1 MRKFCTFILSVF
13 IVASCLAD
21 VNVPSLELVKNYGDV
36 ERNVGKKNVSLSE
49 ETVDAQ
55 VTILQTVV
63 SDSVAYVLWYGGA
76 PAYDIQLAVINAE
89 AEYGYELIAE
99 GAWNSNVLA
108 YGNNDSIYVF
118 STDLLL
124 KYGYTYLDDST
135 YFSKDACVNNVTEN
149 FKLKPNTYVLFIE
162 GIDAD
167 FNTVEKYAGRAFVIE
182 EPISTGIINNTVN
195 SNINSKVL
203 FNGRLY
209 ICSKDGIYDVIGNK
223 VK

>member
-13 IVASCLAD
+13 IVASCLAGA
-21 VNVPSLELVKNYGDV
+21 NVPSLELVKNHGDV

-76 PAYDIQLAVINAE
+76 PAYDIQLAVINTESA
-89 AEYGYELIAE
+89 YGYELIAE

-108 YGNNDSIYVF
+108 YGDNDSLYVF

-124 KYGYTYLDDST
+124 KYG
-135 YFSKDACVNNVTEN
+135 
-149 FKLKPNTYVLFIE
+149 FI
-162 GIDAD
+162 
-167 FNTVEKYAGRAFVIE
+167 T
-182 EPISTGIINNTVN
+182 
-195 SNINSKVL
+195 KV
-203 FNGRLY
+203 RLY
-209 ICSKDGIYDVIGNK
+209 VS
-223 VK
+223 